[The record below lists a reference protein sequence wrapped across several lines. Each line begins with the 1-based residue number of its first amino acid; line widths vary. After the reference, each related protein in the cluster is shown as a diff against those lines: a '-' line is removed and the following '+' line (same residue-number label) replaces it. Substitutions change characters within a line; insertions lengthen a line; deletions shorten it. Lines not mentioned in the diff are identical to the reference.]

1 MTATTAK
8 GRSRKVTDLSLDELR
23 YWLLVGAFV
32 LLILVSATQ
41 IKSIP
46 PSATE
51 YTAQLG
57 AGNAL
62 RQSFYS
68 LCVGAVLIASQ
79 PMKIGWRLVAI
90 PPTILLLLAF
100 CVVSIGWSASPGVA
114 ARRLILTV
122 MIVWTVFRCVDEL
135 GYRRAMNY
143 MVMTLLVLLFINY
156 AYVAAT
162 PSAIH
167 QGGDAT
173 DPGLAG
179 DWHGLIPHKNDT
191 GPVLAETIIL
201 LAFGCGR
208 LTMIW
213 RAAMIVAS
221 AYFLYRTHSKTSLG
235 LIFAGLAVGL
245 AYLRYRPA
253 YRALLIPALMLGG
266 AVVAFLAFTYAPM
279 MMDSLDSSETAFT
292 GRIQIWRTM
301 TAYLREHWVFGA
313 GFGSFWDAG
322 PVSPANIYGRSWVSA
337 MVSQGHNGY
346 LDLWTQLGI
355 FGLLLAVVVL
365 FVLPGGRLL
374 VAAMPSKYHAA
385 AAAALLI
392 FLMGHNL
399 TETTMFARDAFG
411 NLMLAFTIAVIHD
424 LARKSRTPGRRTARL
439 RNATKAGQSSRNG

>member
-1 MTATTAK
+1 MTAK
-8 GRSRKVTDLSLDELR
+8 RGSRKIIDISLDQLR

-51 YTAQLG
+51 YTAQFG

-62 RQSFYS
+62 RQGLYS
-68 LCVGAVLIASQ
+68 LCVGMVLIASR
-79 PMKIGWRLVAI
+79 PVKIGWRLVAI

-100 CVVSIGWSASPGVA
+100 CVASIGWSDAPSVA
-114 ARRLILTV
+114 VRRLILTV
-122 MIVWTVFRCVDEL
+122 MIIWTVFRCVDEL
-135 GYRRAMNY
+135 GYRRAMDY
-143 MVMTLLVLLFINY
+143 MVATLLVLLFINY
-156 AYVAAT
+156 AYVAST
-162 PSAIH
+162 PAAIH

-208 LTMIW
+208 LTMVW
-213 RAAMIVAS
+213 RLAMLLAS
-221 AYFLYRTHSKTSLG
+221 GYFLYRTHSKTSLG
-235 LIFAGLAVGL
+235 LVFVGLATGL

-253 YRALLIPALMLGG
+253 YRALLIPVLMLGG
-266 AVVAFLAFTYAPM
+266 AVAAYAAITYVPM
-279 MMDSLDSSETAFT
+279 LLDSLDSSETAFT

-322 PVSPANIYGRSWVSA
+322 PVSPANVYGRSWVSA

-355 FGLLLAVVVL
+355 FGLLLAVAVL
-365 FVLPGGRLL
+365 FVIPGGRLL
-374 VAAMPSKYHAA
+374 IATMPSKYHAA

-399 TETTMFARDAFG
+399 TETTMMARDTFG
-411 NLMLAFTIAVIHD
+411 NLMLAFAIAVIQN
-424 LARKSRTPGRRTARL
+424 LARKSPTPGPRAFRV
-439 RNATKAGQSSRNG
+439 RNAAKGDRSTRNG